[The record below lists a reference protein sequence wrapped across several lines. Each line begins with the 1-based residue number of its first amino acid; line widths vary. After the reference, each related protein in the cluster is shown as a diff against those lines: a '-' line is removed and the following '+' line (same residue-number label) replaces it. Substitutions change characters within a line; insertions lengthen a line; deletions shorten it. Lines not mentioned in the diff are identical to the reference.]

1 MLSLRHLRL
10 RRLPRLLPLAA
21 AALMGGCA
29 ARRAPSPTTAP
40 DAAGRWD
47 FRMDVGPRVTTG
59 EVWLWRR
66 GADYSG
72 TVTVRGTNALPV
84 RSLTV
89 RAPAA
94 ATAPAVAMTVD
105 TPEGP
110 VTFAGTLAPDGG
122 AMQGTVTY
130 HAGERFSFEARR
142 RATR

>member
-1 MLSLRHLRL
+1 
-10 RRLPRLLPLAA
+10 
-21 AALMGGCA
+21 
-29 ARRAPSPTTAP
+29 
-40 DAAGRWD
+40 
-47 FRMDVGPRVTTG
+47 MDVGPRVTTG

-94 ATAPAVAMTVD
+94 ATAAAVAMTVD

-110 VTFAGTLAPDGG
+110 VTFAGALAPDGG

-130 HAGERFSFEARR
+130 HAGERFPFEARR

>member
-1 MLSLRHLRL
+1 
-10 RRLPRLLPLAA
+10 
-21 AALMGGCA
+21 
-29 ARRAPSPTTAP
+29 
-40 DAAGRWD
+40 
-47 FRMDVGPRVTTG
+47 MDVGPRVTTG

-72 TVTVRGTNALPV
+72 TVTVQGTNALPV

-110 VTFAGTLAPDGG
+110 VTFAGTLAADGG
-122 AMQGTVTY
+122 TMQGTVTY
-130 HAGERFSFEARR
+130 HAGQLFPFAARR

>member
-1 MLSLRHLRL
+1 M
-10 RRLPRLLPLAA
+10 
-21 AALMGGCA
+21 
-29 ARRAPSPTTAP
+29 PSPVAAP

-47 FRMDVGPRVTTG
+47 FRMDVGPRVSTG
-59 EVWLWRR
+59 EIWLWRR
-66 GADYSG
+66 GADYTG
-72 TVTVRGTNALPV
+72 TLTVRGTNTLPV

-94 ATAPAVAMTVD
+94 ATAATAAAVAMTVD

-110 VTFAGTLAPDGG
+110 VTMAGTLASDGG

-130 HAGERFSFEARR
+130 HAGQLFQLEARR